1 MAYLQGDVH
10 KRHGRWW
17 DRTRLPQAVVEER
30 RKPSHVRKMFEEQHH
45 RELRGKGLKPTFL
58 LTCKQA

>member
-1 MAYLQGDVH
+1 MH

-30 RKPSHVRKMFEEQHH
+30 RKPSHVKKMLEEQHH